1 MTKETILAAAAE
13 LGLTM
18 SAEFVPLSKSRNA
31 NETMPDSKRKRRSL
45 NWKVTLIRTRLGGVS
60 GVAFLLTDYSAGEA
74 HCPAYKLS
82 TKGARGVSPSDK
94 YRMIARECEE
104 GRAMTIRPWGEHGGA
119 AIMPDFADV
128 LYSLSMDSDVLDAG
142 GFEGWALEL
151 GYDIDSRKAEETY
164 KACLEIA
171 LKMRSAIG
179 DAGLIVL
186 RTACQDY

>member
-45 NWKVTLIRTRLGGVS
+45 NWKVTIKRN

-94 YRMIARECEE
+94 YRTIARECEE
-104 GRAMTIRPWGEHGGA
+104 GKAMTIRPWGEHGGA